1 MANYYAALEFPC
13 KFLEINRTTICL
25 VQNTIKLHKVQKQQ
39 QDNNMARTFA
49 KIFAGKQA
57 EIPIEFGLREI
68 IRTI

>member
-1 MANYYAALEFPC
+1 MANYYAVLKIPC

-39 QDNNMARTFA
+39 QDNMARTFA

-57 EIPIEFGLREI
+57 EIPIEFGLGEI